1 MSGTRRCKVEKRVN
15 FSVLKMVVLRER
27 GSSVDENLPTPLIV
41 RATLTPCDPRRD
53 PKLDANPVVEVGA
66 RVIALH

>member
-1 MSGTRRCKVEKRVN
+1 MSGTRRCKVEKRVD
-15 FSVLKMVVLRER
+15 FSVLKTVVLRER

-53 PKLDANPVVEVGA
+53 PKPEYPVVEVGA